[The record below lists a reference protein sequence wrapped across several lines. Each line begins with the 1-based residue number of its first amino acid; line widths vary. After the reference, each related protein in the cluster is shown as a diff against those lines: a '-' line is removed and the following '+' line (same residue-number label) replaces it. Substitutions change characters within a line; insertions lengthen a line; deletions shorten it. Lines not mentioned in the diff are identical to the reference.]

1 MLLLHGLFSGS
12 GFWLENLK
20 KLKDYKIILCDI
32 DYEFFFREDKH
43 CIRQLED
50 YVANKKNLTIVSHS
64 FGSSLNAWLDKSFL
78 RINICPILA
87 NSRTN
92 TNLFIS
98 EIKKRTNYRDED
110 IITILKNAEEYLK
123 KYNNF
128 LSKSSSEMI
137 NFIPNNDCFFNYNCV
152 SNFKGDHFDI
162 SYALNEIMNLDEL
175 N

>member
-1 MLLLHGLFSGS
+1 M
-12 GFWLENLK
+12 N
-20 KLKDYKIILCDI
+20 
-32 DYEFFFREDKH
+32 
-43 CIRQLED
+43 
-50 YVANKKNLTIVSHS
+50 
-64 FGSSLNAWLDKSFL
+64 KSFL

-92 TNLFIS
+92 NNLFIF
-98 EIKKRTNYRDED
+98 EIKKKTNYRDED

-128 LSKSSSEMI
+128 LSKSFTEMI

>member
-12 GFWLENLK
+12 GFWLDNLK

-32 DYEFFFREDKH
+32 DYKFFFREDEH

-64 FGSSLNAWLDKSFL
+64 FGSSLNAWLNKSFL

-92 TNLFIS
+92 NNLFIS
-98 EIKKRTNYRDED
+98 EIKKKTNYRDED
-110 IITILKNAEEYLK
+110 IITILKNAEEYL
-123 KYNNF
+123 
-128 LSKSSSEMI
+128 
-137 NFIPNNDCFFNYNCV
+137 
-152 SNFKGDHFDI
+152 KGDHFDI